1 MQGISIVPAYFTHSK
16 LRIGH
21 VILRSTI
28 VSYLSQKT
36 ESYRNGDLTVV
47 FYNQNAGQK
56 LFLPK

>member
-1 MQGISIVPAYFTHSK
+1 MQGISIVPAYFTQGK

-36 ESYRNGDLTVV
+36 ESYRNGDLTIV

-56 LFLPK
+56 IFMPE